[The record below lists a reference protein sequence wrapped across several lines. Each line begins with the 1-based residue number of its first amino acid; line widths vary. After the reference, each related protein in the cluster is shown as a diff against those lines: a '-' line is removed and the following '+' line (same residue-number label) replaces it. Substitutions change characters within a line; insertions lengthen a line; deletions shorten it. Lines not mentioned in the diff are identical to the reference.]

1 MQQEATVHGGEP
13 NPLDS
18 TGLCLLSLD
27 GGGVRGL
34 STLYILKGLMDR
46 LNQTRPQGS
55 PAKKPCEVF
64 DLIGGTSTGGLIAIM
79 LGRLEMDVDECIMAY
94 VMLMKMIFDKPS
106 KRGVS
111 SIFGKIKPQFDA
123 NKLESAINEVINNRG
138 AKPSDLFNDQTDR
151 GCRVFVCSITQETK
165 EIVRLRS
172 YSISNKPGIPAT
184 ICQAARATSA
194 ATTFFEPVSIGARRF
209 ADGALGANNPVDEVE
224 GEASDIWCE
233 DTGDLKPLVKCF
245 ISIGTGHP
253 GKKAMEDNLLKFVSK
268 TLPALATQTE
278 HTEKRFIA
286 KWRQHYDSK
295 RYFRF
300 NVDQGLQDVGLAEY
314 QEQGLIESAT
324 EGYLDHQ
331 AVAFRVRDCV
341 ENLKSK
347 QRATNLNFTVEIR
360 GYQKSLALLEQWQ
373 GRARWQ
379 VPFER
384 NKNFTG
390 REGLLS
396 NLARKL
402 EQESDAT
409 TKIAIMGLGGVGK
422 TQLVLE
428 LAHRVRERR
437 AVCWIPVN
445 SMANLQKAYRKVAQ
459 GLGLPS
465 SDEIGV
471 DILEIVQAYLSDES
485 VGPWLLVLD
494 NADDIDLWT
503 SPLTSEARAKCLI
516 DYMPRSRHGAII
528 WTTRDRKVATR
539 VVRENVM
546 TVQQMDESGASEMM
560 RKYLIDPS
568 RVRTDEDVLPG
579 LLRKLTYLPLAIVQ
593 AASYINETGESLKT
607 YEALLSSQD
616 DVAIELLS
624 EHFEDDGRYSGIE
637 NAVAKTWL
645 ISFEQIRRRSS
656 MAFEYLGF
664 MACVDPKDI
673 TRSLLPPSETSS
685 RKQQTDAIGI
695 LDAFSFITRH
705 DDGSAFD
712 LHHLVHLVTRGW
724 LKKTGELPAFHE
736 QAVFRLSELLSDTSQ
751 TNRAHWRL
759 YIAHGQ
765 YAVGRDEKKRTKE
778 EVNLAQKCG
787 DCLYYDGRYR
797 EAETMYQMVLISR
810 EKGLGLEHLD
820 TLTSVNNLGSV
831 LDRQGRYE
839 EAEAMHRRALE
850 GSEKVLGPEHPDTL
864 ISVSNLGLVLDRQGR
879 YEEAETMHRRDLEG
893 SEKVLGPEHLDT
905 LTSVNNLG
913 LVLDSQGKYK
923 EAEAMHRRAFQ
934 VQEKVLGPEHPDT
947 LTSISNLGLV
957 LDEQGRYEEAEAMH
971 RRALRVREKVLG
983 PEHPDTLT
991 SVNNLGL
998 VLNSQGRYKEAEAMH
1013 RRAFQVQEKVL
1024 GPEHPDTLTSVNN
1037 LGSVLNN
1044 QGKYEDAEAM
1054 HRRDL
1059 EGSEKVLGPEH
1070 PDTLTSISNLG
1081 SVLDS
1086 QGRYEEAEAMH
1097 RRALRVREKV
1107 LGPEHPDTLT
1117 SISKLGSV
1125 LDEQGRY
1132 EEAEAMYRRDLEGSE
1147 KVLGPEHPDTLIS
1160 VSNLSSILDSQG
1172 RYEEAEAIHRRAY
1185 KSERRC

>member
-1 MQQEATVHGGEP
+1 MMQQVATVHGGEL

-34 STLYILKGLMDR
+34 STLYILKGLMYR
-46 LNQTRPQGS
+46 LNQTRPEGS

-94 VMLMKMIFDKPS
+94 VKLMKMIFDKPS
-106 KRGVS
+106 KRSVS

-123 NKLESAINEVINNRG
+123 NKLEGAINQVINNCG
-138 AKPSDLFNDQTDR
+138 AKPTDLFNDQADR

-172 YSISNKPGIPAT
+172 YPIRNKPEIPVT

-268 TLPALATQTE
+268 TLPTLATQTE

-286 KWRQHYDSK
+286 KWRQHYDNK

-314 QEQGLIESAT
+314 QQQGLIESAT

-347 QRATNLNFTVEIR
+347 QR
-360 GYQKSLALLEQWQ
+360 Q

-384 NKNFTG
+384 NKKFTG
-390 REGLLS
+390 REELLS
-396 NLARKL
+396 DLTQKL
-402 EQESDAT
+402 QQESDAT

-428 LAHRVRERR
+428 LAHRVRERC

-445 SMANLQKAYRKVAQ
+445 SLANLQTAYRKVAQ
-459 GLGLPS
+459 NLRLPGCEE
-465 SDEIGV
+465 SDV
-471 DILEIVQAYLSDES
+471 DILELVQTYHSDETI
-485 VGPWLLVLD
+485 GPWLLILD
-494 NADDIDLWT
+494 NADDLELWT
-503 SPLTSEARAKCLI
+503 SPLTSEAGAKCLS
-516 DYMPRSRHGAII
+516 DYMPRSRRGAII
-528 WTTRDRKVATR
+528 WTTRDRKVATG
-539 VVRENVM
+539 VARENVV
-546 TVQQMDESGASEMM
+546 TVQQMDGSGASEMM
-560 RKYLIDPS
+560 RQYLIDPS
-568 RVRTDEDVLPG
+568 QIKTNQDLLPG

-593 AASYINETGESLKT
+593 AAAYINETGVSLKT

-616 DVAIELLS
+616 DEAIELLS

-656 MAFEYLGF
+656 LAFGYLGF

-673 TRSLLPPSETSS
+673 PRSLLPPSERSS
-685 RKQQTDAIGI
+685 PKQQADAIGI
-695 LDAFSFITRH
+695 LNAFSFITRH

-712 LHHLVHLVTRGW
+712 LHRLVHLVTRGW
-724 LKKTGELPAFHE
+724 LKKTGELPACHE
-736 QAVFRLSELLSDTSQ
+736 QAVLRLSELLSDISQ

-759 YIAHGQ
+759 YISHAQ
-765 YAVGRDEKKRTKE
+765 YAVGGDEKKCSKE
-778 EVNLAQKCG
+778 ELNLAQKCG

-797 EAETMYQMVLISR
+797 EAETVSQMVLASR
-810 EKGLGLEHLD
+810 EKVLGLEHPD
-820 TLTSVNNLGSV
+820 TLTSVS
-831 LDRQGRYE
+831 
-839 EAEAMHRRALE
+839 
-850 GSEKVLGPEHPDTL
+850 
-864 ISVSNLGLVLDRQGR
+864 
-879 YEEAETMHRRDLEG
+879 
-893 SEKVLGPEHLDT
+893 
-905 LTSVNNLG
+905 NLG
-913 LVLDSQGKYK
+913 LVLDSQGKY
-923 EAEAMHRRAFQ
+923 EDAEAMHWRVLQAR
-934 VQEKVLGPEHPDT
+934 EKVLGPEHPDT
-947 LTSISNLGLV
+947 LTSVSNLGLV
-957 LDEQGRYEEAEAMH
+957 LDSQGKYEDAEAIH
-971 RRALRVREKVLG
+971 RRALQAREKVLG

-991 SVNNLGL
+991 SVNNLGP
-998 VLNSQGRYKEAEAMH
+998 VLSHQGKYEEAEAMH
-1013 RRAFQVQEKVL
+1013 RRALQAREKVL
-1024 GPEHPDTLTSVNN
+1024 GPEHPDTLISVNN
-1037 LGSVLNN
+1037 LGLVLNG
-1044 QGKYEDAEAM
+1044 QGKYEEAEAM

-1070 PDTLTSISNLG
+1070 PDTLTSVNNLG
-1081 SVLDS
+1081 LVLNGQGKYEEAEAMHRRDLEGSEKVLGLEHPDTLTSVNNLGLVLNS
-1086 QGRYEEAEAMH
+1086 QGKYEEAEAMH
-1097 RRALRVREKV
+1097 RRALQAREKVLGPEHPDTLASVNNLGLVLDSHSKYEEAEAMHRRALQGYEKV

-1117 SISKLGSV
+1117 SVNNLSLI
-1125 LDEQGRY
+1125 LDIQGKY
-1132 EEAEAMYRRDLEGSE
+1132 EEADSIRR
-1147 KVLGPEHPDTLIS
+1147 TQ
-1160 VSNLSSILDSQG
+1160 SID
-1172 RYEEAEAIHRRAY
+1172 
-1185 KSERRC
+1185 